1 MTRFS
6 ELMAKQTLLPIIQA
20 QSPKQG
26 VQIAQAMADAG
37 LNLVEVVLRTEA
49 SLAALTA
56 IKQEVPQLKVG
67 AGTVID
73 ARILNQALQ
82 AGADFIVTPATSKT
96 LLTELASCGVP
107 VLPGVS
113 NTGDIL
119 LAYEHGYSEM
129 KLFPASLSGG
139 VPFLQAVSS
148 VFQSVRFCP
157 TGGVNQQN
165 MQDYLSLSNVFAV
178 GGTWVAPAKWV
189 EQGNWQAITT
199 ACYQALNRQG
209 AEMTHSVT

>member
-6 ELMAKQTLLPIIQA
+6 ELMSGQTLLPIIQA

-26 VQIAQAMADAG
+26 VQIARAMADAG
-37 LNLVEVVLRTEA
+37 ITLVEVVLRTSA

-56 IKQEVPQLKVG
+56 IKQEVPQLIVG

-73 ARILNQALQ
+73 ARILNQALE
-82 AGADFIVTPATSKT
+82 AGSDFIVTPAVSAA
-96 LLTELASCGVP
+96 LLAELASCKVP

-113 NTGDIL
+113 NTGEIL
-119 LAYEHGYSEM
+119 LAYEHGYAEL

-139 VPFLQAVSS
+139 AAFLRAMSS
-148 VFQSVRFCP
+148 VFQSIRFCP

-165 MQDYLSLSNVFAV
+165 MQDFLSLSNVFAV
-178 GGTWVAPAKWV
+178 GGTWVAAAEWV
-189 EQGNWQAITT
+189 EQGNWQAITA
-199 ACYQALNRQG
+199 ACQQALTRP
-209 AEMTHSVT
+209 